1 MQRAAIL
8 LPFLLAACGRDRAAP
23 EITVA
28 TIATFGDTTGDGAIA
43 GTPTVARDRA
53 GRYYAA
59 VPFGAAGEL
68 VAVYDGSGRF
78 LTRLGQIGDGPGEYR
93 QPNVVTAMGDSMA
106 IFDAGTRRISIVG
119 PTLEWARSFPAPGP
133 VMSAAGFSDGTFV
146 VNWPLPSGDS
156 ARGFFQQYDRS
167 GRFVRSYEEPRAPCE
182 AEACLWEGT
191 FVFRADPG
199 GDLWAARMLGRLEI
213 SRFDSAGR
221 LVRRLALDAPW
232 FPAHDSRGAF
242 PREMMV
248 GIAPDASGR
257 LWLSGFTTDPEAPD
271 TARASRPGDPLRL
284 DGILEVRDSLTGA
297 VIATRR
303 FDDDVLLLPLGDGLF
318 ARLGQSDDGWALVEI
333 WRAELTENGASTP

>member
-1 MQRAAIL
+1 
-8 LPFLLAACGRDRAAP
+8 
-23 EITVA
+23 
-28 TIATFGDTTGDGAIA
+28 
-43 GTPTVARDRA
+43 
-53 GRYYAA
+53 
-59 VPFGAAGEL
+59 
-68 VAVYDGSGRF
+68 
-78 LTRLGQIGDGPGEYR
+78 
-93 QPNVVTAMGDSMA
+93 MGDSMA